1 MSFSSQEYYAIEG
14 QVIIIEVEASKA
26 AGRLYGI
33 YIVIPENNFTS
44 E

>member
-1 MSFSSQEYYAIEG
+1 MSFISQEYYAIEG
-14 QVIIIEVEASKA
+14 HIINIEVEASKA
-26 AGRLYGI
+26 AGRFYEI